1 MRLVFLC
8 AVKDLR
14 RMRRDPLAL
23 GVWLGIPLL
32 IGLTMVALF
41 GRQEPKPQGLLLI
54 ADQDGTFVSSFL
66 ARAYTQGK
74 LGEMI
79 TVRDV
84 KLEDGRRQ
92 IGRGDASALLIV
104 PKGFSNAVLRNDPV
118 KLELVT
124 NPSQAIL
131 PNMIQ
136 EITEVLVD
144 GAWYLHQFVGDD
156 LRRAADFSAGP
167 PDQFVS
173 AFSVKINHLIDD
185 YKRYVDPPVIEVASE
200 VVQQN
205 PAGSLN
211 VSLLMF
217 PGIIFMAVTF
227 LAFGYSGDIWKA
239 KLQGTLRRL
248 VVTPGSVV
256 HFLAGKV
263 LALSAIFSL
272 VGMVALLTGRLL
284 QGIEIHNVALVVL
297 WVAVSG
303 SGLYLLML
311 VLQTSV
317 HNQRAAA
324 VLANI
329 VVMTLMMLGGSFF
342 PFELMPGFL
351 ARIGRLTPNG
361 WALLRLKDLLAG
373 QASAAPMLL
382 AFAAAI
388 AMTGLLFAFVA
399 RRLRRSF
406 VI

>member
-1 MRLVFLC
+1 MRLVFRC
-8 AVKDLR
+8 ALKDLR
-14 RMRRDPLAL
+14 RIQRDPLAL

-41 GRQEPKPQGLLLI
+41 GRQAPKPQGLLLI
-54 ADQDGTFVSSFL
+54 ADQDGTLVSSFL

-79 TVRDV
+79 TIRDV
-84 KLEDGRRQ
+84 KLDEGRRQ
-92 IGRGDASALLIV
+92 IGRGEASALLII

-136 EITEVLVD
+136 EVTEVLVD
-144 GAWYLHQFVGDD
+144 GAWYLHQFIGDD

-167 PDQFVS
+167 TDQFVS

-185 YKRYVDPPVIEVASE
+185 YKRYVDPLAIEVASE

-211 VSLLMF
+211 VTLLMF
-217 PGIIFMAVTF
+217 PGMIFMAVAF
-227 LAFGYSGDIWKA
+227 LAFGCSGDIWKE

-248 VVTPGSVV
+248 VVTPASVV

-263 LALSAIFSL
+263 LALSAIFGL
-272 VGMVALLTGRLL
+272 VGVVALLTGRLL
-284 QGIEIHNVALVVL
+284 LGIQIHNIALVIL
-297 WVAVSG
+297 WVAASG

-311 VLQTSV
+311 VLHTSV
-317 HNQRAAA
+317 GNQRAAA

-351 ARIGRLTPNG
+351 ARIGRMTPNG
-361 WALLRLKDLLAG
+361 WALLRLRDLLAG
-373 QASAAPMLL
+373 QASAASVFLD
-382 AFAAAI
+382 FAATI
-388 AMTGLLFAFVA
+388 AVIGLLFVFVA

>member
-1 MRLVFLC
+1 MRLVFHC
-8 AVKDLR
+8 ALKDLR
-14 RMRRDPLAL
+14 RMWRDPLAL
-23 GVWLGIPLL
+23 GLWLGIPLL
-32 IGLTMVALF
+32 VGLTMVALF
-41 GRQEPKPQGLLLI
+41 GRQEPTPQGLLLI
-54 ADQDGTFVSSFL
+54 ADQDGAFVSSFL

-79 TVRDV
+79 TVRNV
-84 KLEDGRRQ
+84 KLEDGRVQ
-92 IGRGDASALLIV
+92 IGRGEASALLVI
-104 PKGFSNAVLRNDPV
+104 PKGFSNAVLRNEPV

-144 GAWYLHQFVGDD
+144 GAWYLHQFIGDD
-156 LRRAADFSAGP
+156 LRRVTDLRGEP
-167 PDQFVS
+167 PDQFIA

-185 YKRYVDPPVIEVASE
+185 YRRYIDPPAIEVASE

-205 PAGSLN
+205 PAGSGS
-211 VSLLMF
+211 VALLMF
-217 PGIIFMAVTF
+217 PGIVFMAVMF
-227 LAFGYSGDIWKA
+227 LAFGSSGDIWKE

-263 LALSAIFSL
+263 LALSAILSL
-272 VGMVALLTGRLL
+272 VGVIALLTGRLVL
-284 QGIEIHNVALVVL
+284 GIQIHNMALVVL
-297 WVAVSG
+297 WVAASG

-311 VLQTSV
+311 GLHTSV
-317 HNQRAAA
+317 GNQRAGA

-329 VVMTLMMLGGSFF
+329 VVMVLMMLGGSFF
-342 PFELMPGFL
+342 PFEIMPGFL

-361 WALLRLKDLLAG
+361 WALLRLSDLLTG
-373 QASAAPMLL
+373 RASAASVLL
-382 AFAAAI
+382 AFAAVI
-388 AMTGLLFAFVA
+388 AVNGMLFVLVA